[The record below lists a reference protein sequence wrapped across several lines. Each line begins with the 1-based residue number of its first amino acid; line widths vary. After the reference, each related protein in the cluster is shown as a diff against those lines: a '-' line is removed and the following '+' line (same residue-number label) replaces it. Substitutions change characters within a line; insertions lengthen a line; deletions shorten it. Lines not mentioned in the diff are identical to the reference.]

1 MEHMEPQS
9 HPSDRFSKA
18 VVFACKKHEGHTR
31 DDKQT
36 PYAVHPIRVCEH
48 LRRIAGEEDESVLC
62 AALLHDTIED
72 AAVTFDN
79 IASTFGEDVAAL
91 VSELTNDN
99 RLPKARRRSEMME
112 KLNKLSPRAKRIKLA
127 DRLDNVLDLVNGM
140 GAPEKHVRYADET
153 ARLLTACAGACK
165 PLEDTLK
172 DALEKLRQ
180 MNAQMFD
187 RS

>member
-1 MEHMEPQS
+1 MGAQAPH
-9 HPSDRFSKA
+9 SDRYSRA
-18 VVFACKKHEGHTR
+18 VVYACRKHEGHTR
-31 DDKQT
+31 DDNKT
-36 PYAVHPIRVCEH
+36 PYAVHPVRVCEH
-48 LRRIAGEEDESVLC
+48 LRRIAGEEDENVLC

-79 IASTFGEDVAAL
+79 IASNFGGDVAAL

-112 KLNKLSPRAKRIKLA
+112 KLTKLSPRAKRVKLA
-127 DRLDNVLDLVNGM
+127 DRLDNVLDLLNGM
-140 GAPEKHVRYADET
+140 GTPEKHVRYADET